1 METINDKFSADFE
14 TLRDKIEL
22 LRKTFKE
29 GVDDLPD
36 DLNTPEFERDAH
48 KVKWFSE
55 MIYSLGCDIS
65 EIGEDMMVD
74 KQVGENYEER
84 YVEMN
89 GHREFEGYG
98 VGQ

>member
-1 METINDKFSADFE
+1 METINNKFSADFDN
-14 TLRDKIEL
+14 LRTKIEL

-36 DLNTPEFERDAH
+36 DLNLPESEKDERT
-48 KVKWFSE
+48 VEWFAGK
-55 MIYSLGCDIS
+55 IYELGCDIS
-65 EIGEDMMVD
+65 ELGENMMVS
-74 KQVGENYEER
+74 KQVRRNYEEH
-84 YVEMN
+84 YTEMN